1 MLEKIRTIFANFGMS
16 IELRDEDDDTYNW
29 YDVYKDGYP
38 HPIRSEK
45 SEYGI
50 DGRNYAALKNEL
62 MMESLIKFGDLFEM
76 KKV

>member
-50 DGRNYAALKNEL
+50 DGRNYRALENGL
-62 MMESLIKFGDLFEM
+62 MMASLIKFGDLFEM